1 MKKLPHISVY
11 ARVSPDNKIRIV
23 QAWQDQAHIV
33 AMTGDGVNDA
43 PALKS
48 ADVGVAMGITG
59 TEVAKDSA
67 SMILTDDN
75 FATIIKSVLNGRNIY
90 ANIKNAIKF
99 LLSGNAAGIL
109 VVLFA
114 SIMALPSPFTA
125 VQLLFINLITDSL
138 PALAISMEPSNPA
151 LIHDKP
157 RPRGESV
164 LTRET
169 LLQVG
174 LQGLVIGLATIAAF
188 YIGLETSTVTAST
201 MAFATL
207 CLARLWHGFNSR
219 GKQSIFRLG
228 ITTNIYTIGAFVVG
242 TLLLF
247 AILLVPFFRKS
258 LPYRFSIWRS
268 DRLDLRSGLCADS
281 GNPDRQSDQRSEK
294 QKLI

>member
-1 MKKLPHISVY
+1 
-11 ARVSPDNKIRIV
+11 
-23 QAWQDQAHIV
+23 
-33 AMTGDGVNDA
+33 
-43 PALKS
+43 
-48 ADVGVAMGITG
+48 
-59 TEVAKDSA
+59 
-67 SMILTDDN
+67 
-75 FATIIKSVLNGRNIY
+75 
-90 ANIKNAIKF
+90 
-99 LLSGNAAGIL
+99 
-109 VVLFA
+109 
-114 SIMALPSPFTA
+114 MALPSPFTA

-247 AILLVPFFRKS
+247 AILLVPFSQKPS
-258 LPYRFSIWRS
+258 LSLLY
-268 DRLDLRSGLCADS
+268 LALRSVGSAVWPL
-281 GNPDRQSDQRSEK
+281 RR
-294 QKLI
+294 LW